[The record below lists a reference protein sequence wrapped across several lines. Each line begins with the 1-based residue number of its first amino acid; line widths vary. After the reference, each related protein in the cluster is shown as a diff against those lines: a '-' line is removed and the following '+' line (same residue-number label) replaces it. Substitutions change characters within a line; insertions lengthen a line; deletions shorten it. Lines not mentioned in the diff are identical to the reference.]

1 MILKELT
8 LSKILKRNYGIDL
21 LKILASFAVVMI
33 HVESNFRPYE
43 FISNTE
49 LWNSSILVN
58 LVSKWGVPA
67 FIMASGYFIL
77 NQKEEKYSKF
87 LRKRFS
93 KVLIPFLA
101 TSFIFN
107 IYFQYL
113 AGKIDIKWAMI
124 GVLKNIFGYP
134 IAIHLWFL
142 YPLIGLY
149 LLTPIFRGVLDR
161 INKNHIFILIVVC
174 FFVKTVVPFVDTTV
188 GWQYSYWRDIPIA
201 TNAFALYFI
210 LGGYLGRTD
219 FKRNHKIV
227 IHSITG
233 IIVTITFLLTFN
245 MDILYSRELEVF
257 FDIISINNIMICI
270 SLFIMFKSQ
279 RFSKHNNKIV
289 TTVIG
294 VLSDVSFGV
303 FLFHPLIIDI
313 IKPRFMEYNENIFI
327 MIIIQSVLV
336 YIVTVFITY
345 IIKRIRIIRKIA

>member
-1 MILKELT
+1 MKELT
-8 LSKILKRNYGIDL
+8 QSKILKRNYGIDI
-21 LKILASFAVVMI
+21 LKVLASFAVVMI

-43 FISNTE
+43 FIANTE

-58 LVSKWGVPA
+58 LISKWGVPA

-77 NQKEEKYSKF
+77 NQKEEKYSEF

-101 TSFIFN
+101 ASFIFN

-124 GVLKNIFGYP
+124 GVLKNLFGYP

-149 LLTPIFRGVLDR
+149 LLTPIFRGILDK
-161 INKNHIFILIVVC
+161 INKKHVLVLIIIC

-210 LGGYLGRTD
+210 LGGYIGRTD
-219 FKRNHKIV
+219 FKRNHKIL

-233 IIVTITFLLTFN
+233 IIVIIAFLLTFN
-245 MDILYSRELEVF
+245 MDILYSRNLEVF
-257 FDIISINNIMICI
+257 FDIISINNIMICM
-270 SLFIMFKSQ
+270 SLFIVFKNLN
-279 RFSKHNNKIV
+279 FSKCNSRIF
-289 TTVIG
+289 TTGIEI
-294 VLSDVSFGV
+294 LSEVSFGV

-313 IKPRFMEYNENIFI
+313 IKPRFMGYNENIFI

-336 YIVTVFITY
+336 YIVTIFITY
-345 IIKRIRIIRKIA
+345 IIKRIPIIRKIA